1 MSPGVTERETELLD
15 LLREETARHCRF
27 RADVRQM
34 LATIIRSQGGT
45 LRLTRADLAG
55 GRPDE
60 YILKT
65 SDLETGDVVY
75 RLGGA
80 PLEGDPDA
88 QA

>member
-27 RADVRQM
+27 QANTHTI
-34 LATIIRSQGGT
+34 LAAIIRSNGGT
-45 LRLTRADLAG
+45 LRLTRSDLAG

-65 SDLETGDVVY
+65 NDLETGDVVY